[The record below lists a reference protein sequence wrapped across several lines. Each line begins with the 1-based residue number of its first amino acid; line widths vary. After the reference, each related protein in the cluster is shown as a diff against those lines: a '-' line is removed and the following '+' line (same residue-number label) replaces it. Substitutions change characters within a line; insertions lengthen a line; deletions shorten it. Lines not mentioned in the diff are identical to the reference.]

1 MIMFKKDRK
10 EVKVMDENVKCP
22 NCESIN
28 FVTDDYEEDFT
39 DDGVVSYYWRC
50 KCNTCHKIFHVT
62 ERYIRESTNVM
73 TDKEWEEE

>member
-1 MIMFKKDRK
+1 
-10 EVKVMDENVKCP
+10 MDENVKCP

-28 FVTDDYEEDFT
+28 FITDDYDEDFT

-62 ERYIRESTNVM
+62 ERYVRESTNVM
-73 TDKEWEEE
+73 TDKEWEDE